1 MSPTSRPDRT
11 TMPGMMW
18 NTNYILGKAIDPKTV
33 GIPKKLFEHRDLKGI
48 VIISVVEAG
57 FIWSGSIGTGLL
69 IARRNGKWSAP
80 SAIGLAG
87 VGWGFIAGASHK
99 ELFYFIFDD
108 QTLQAIAG
116 DVGFKLGGQ
125 VEITLGPFGRSAEV
139 DLNISNKGIG
149 ASIAAV
155 SFNSGLFAGVSVEGA
170 SLSPRSAVNEMYYS
184 STATPSQIIFEDA
197 VQVPEG
203 TLMPQIYEKLDKLL
217 EGEIHEPTPEELAQ
231 VDEAFEVAQVAGEE
245 ARQNDS
251 VVEVDSKVEGGK
263 DAAKTNDP

>member
-1 MSPTSRPDRT
+1 MPPVSRPDRT

-18 NTNYILGKAIDPKTV
+18 NTNYILGKALDSKTN

-57 FIWSGSIGTGLL
+57 FIWSGSVGTGLL
-69 IARRNGKWSAP
+69 MARRDGKWSAP

-87 VGWGFIAGASHK
+87 VGWGFIAGASQK
-99 ELFYFIFDD
+99 DLFYFIFDD
-108 QTLQAIAG
+108 ATLQAISG
-116 DVGFKLGGQ
+116 DVGFKIGGQ

-139 DLNISNKGIG
+139 NLNLSNKGVG
-149 ASIAAV
+149 ASVVAV
-155 SFNSGLFAGVSVEGA
+155 SFTSGLFAGVSVEGA
-170 SLSPRSAVNEMYYS
+170 SLSPRPAVNETYYS
-184 STATPSQIIFEDA
+184 SSATPYQIIYEDA

-231 VDEAFEVAQVAGEE
+231 VDEALEVAQAAGEE
-245 ARQNDS
+245 ARQNDDI
-251 VVEVDSKVEGGK
+251 VEVNSKVEVVKEEVQK
-263 DAAKTNDP
+263 DDP